1 MEPQEYDEMLRTLV
15 RIAAHQETINADV
28 RAMLGHQETHLARLD
43 HAIERIDHAIERIDL
58 TMARLETLITRMTQ
72 QGENGRDP

>member
-15 RIAAHQETINADV
+15 RIAAHQETINDDV
-28 RAMLGHQETHLARLD
+28 RAVLSRQDAHLERLN

-72 QGENGRDP
+72 QGENGRDA